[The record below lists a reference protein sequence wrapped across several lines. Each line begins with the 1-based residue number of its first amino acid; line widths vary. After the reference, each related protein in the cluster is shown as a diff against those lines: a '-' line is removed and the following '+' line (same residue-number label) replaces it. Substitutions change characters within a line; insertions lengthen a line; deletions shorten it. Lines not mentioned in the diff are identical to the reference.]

1 MRVGY
6 FGPPGT
12 FTEEALR
19 ASAPD
24 GVEPVPLPSIYATVT
39 AVQDGTVQRGVV
51 PIENALEGSVDA
63 TLDALAVETED
74 VVIVAEVVLPISHCL
89 IAREEIDL
97 GDITVVASH
106 PQANAQCARFL
117 RERLPNARVLAA
129 SSTSDAVRMVADNGE
144 PGWAAIGNRLA
155 ADLYG
160 CRVLREGVQDLADNV
175 TRFVW
180 LARAGEQPAAE
191 AAPDGGRWKTSVVFW
206 GSGDATP
213 GWLVRCL
220 SELAFRGVNLTR
232 IESRP
237 RRMGLGHYMF
247 FVDLEGHAAQAPVD
261 EALSG
266 LRGHC
271 EGLRTLGTY
280 PAASD
285 SGNRTAER

>member
-24 GVEPVPLPSIYATVT
+24 GVESVPLPTIVATVT
-39 AVQDGTVQRGVV
+39 AVQDGTVERAVV

-63 TLDALAVETED
+63 TLDALAVDTDD
-74 VVIVAEVVLPISHCL
+74 VVIVGEIVRPISHFL
-89 IAREEIDL
+89 IAREPIALERIE
-97 GDITVVASH
+97 VVASH
-106 PQANAQCARFL
+106 PQALGQCTRFL
-117 RERLPNARVLAA
+117 RSELPQARTLNANG
-129 SSTSDAVRMVADNGE
+129 STAEAVRTVAEGGDPTG
-144 PGWAAIGNRLA
+144 AAIGTRLA
-155 ADLYG
+155 AELYG
-160 CRVLREGVQDLADNV
+160 CVVVRERIEDHPDNQ

-180 LARAGEQPAAE
+180 LAHSSDAAAAAE
-191 AAPDGGRWKTSVVFW
+191 AARATGAERWKTSVVFW
-206 GSGDATP
+206 GGGDATP

-237 RRMGLGHYMF
+237 RRMALGHYMF
-247 FVDLEGHAAQAPVD
+247 FVDLEGDAGTPVVA
-261 EALSG
+261 EALAALTS
-266 LRGHC
+266 HC

-280 PAASD
+280 PAAVP
-285 SGNRTAER
+285 G